1 VLTAS
6 RCERWRMTKTKTD
19 NANPA
24 SKLELR
30 RYMLR
35 KYHVNG
41 DIRVFECCQGS
52 GLLWGQLQ
60 KEFVLTSRWGVDLKP
75 KAGRLKIDSVKVLAQ
90 PGLNANVIDIDTYGA
105 PWKHWAALLPNITED
120 TTVFLTSGLV
130 TMGGGSTLSREA
142 RAAAGIPEDWNLSPV
157 FTGWILEYSTSHLLT
172 MGCGDCTIEEVAES
186 TRGKNAR
193 YFAVRIK
200 KADDVRASPA
210 AQRKLQRSKRH
221 V

>member
-1 VLTAS
+1 
-6 RCERWRMTKTKTD
+6 MTKTD

-35 KYHVNG
+35 KYHANG

-60 KEFVLTSRWGVDLKP
+60 KEFALTSRWGVDLKP

-120 TTVFLTSGLV
+120 TTVFLTCGLV
-130 TMGGGSTLSREA
+130 TMAGGSLLSRVA
-142 RAAAGIPEDWNLSPV
+142 RAAAGIPADWNLSPA
-157 FTGWILEYSTSHLLT
+157 FTSWILEYATSHLLT
-172 MGCGDCTIEEVAES
+172 TGYGDCKIEEVAES
-186 TRGKNAR
+186 TRGNHAR
-193 YFAVRIK
+193 YLAVRIK
-200 KADDVRASPA
+200 KADDARTSPA